1 MPPKAKAKAAGKQNA
16 LQAEGWCCSGGSGSN
31 VGGPVFGTVCCSLD
45 WLRSFYSGETTC
57 VLWQILQVGVIWA
70 PAPFLCLGLGDL
82 QVVFSFLFV
91 FFGLV
96 HCDLPALLDLLGPCT
111 FVFRV
116 YLVLLCCF
124 SLSALPF
131 CVLFLQAFTEVRV
144 ADDECVYGVFN
155 N

>member
-1 MPPKAKAKAAGKQNA
+1 MCPLANLAGGCY
-16 LQAEGWCCSGGSGSN
+16 LGSSPFSMSGT
-31 VGGPVFGTVCCSLD
+31 GGFAG
-45 WLRSFYSGETTC
+45 R
-57 VLWQILQVGVIWA
+57 
-70 PAPFLCLGLGDL
+70 
-82 QVVFSFLFV
+82 LFV
-91 FFGLV
+91 FICVFGLV
-96 HCDLPALLDLLGPCT
+96 HCDLPALLDLVGPCT

-155 N
+155 S